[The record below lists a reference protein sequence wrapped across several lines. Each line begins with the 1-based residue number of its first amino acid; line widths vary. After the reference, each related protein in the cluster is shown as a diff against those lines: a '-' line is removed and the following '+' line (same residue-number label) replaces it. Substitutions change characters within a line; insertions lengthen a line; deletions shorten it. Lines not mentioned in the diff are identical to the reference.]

1 MTSIS
6 HESGDPSRRF
16 RPSSVIDGGMDFKYT
31 LSKRI
36 VIAFAAMS
44 AFVAGTFAIGIVVSE
59 KVVEGRLTEL
69 GLSGNL
75 RRLLLLDNRDAWVHR
90 PEKDELF
97 YVQGGPQDLAL
108 PANLQA
114 LPRGFHEI
122 GEGDNGYYAAVE
134 VVDGRKYVLLRN
146 QQNLM
151 QRQRI
156 LYSVAV
162 AGFSLSVALAVLLG
176 WLIGRRVIA
185 PVSNLAAQVR
195 RASALPVEQAPAA
208 SGSWANDEVGEL
220 AASYNQT
227 QGRLAAALRREQ
239 QFTSDV
245 SHELQLP
252 IHTLEAACQELL
264 QAHHTDPRIQRQIS
278 RMARA
283 TEQMEL
289 LVSTF
294 LLLARDYEAPALRR
308 AAITLKAASDEAVD
322 TWATAIREKGLA
334 FEYQYVGHGGE
345 ACYNS
350 TLLLSVMG
358 NLLRNAWHYT
368 DEGFIRLTVGD
379 TGFMVEDSGI
389 GIPEEKRHA
398 MFQPFVR
405 GDEKRGE
412 GLGLGLSLVQ
422 RICLDQ
428 GWRVE
433 LTGREPQG
441 CCFTVAL
448 VAEPPAL
455 PIAARTMP
463 A

>member
-1 MTSIS
+1 
-6 HESGDPSRRF
+6 
-16 RPSSVIDGGMDFKYT
+16 MDFKYT

-69 GLSGNL
+69 SLSGNL

-97 YVQGGPQDLAL
+97 YVQDGREDLAL
-108 PANLQA
+108 PANLEA

-146 QQNLM
+146 QQSLM

-176 WLIGRRVIA
+176 WLIARRVIA
-185 PVSNLAAQVR
+185 PVSHLATQVR
-195 RASALPVEQAPAA
+195 RASALPVDHAPSA
-208 SGSWANDEVGEL
+208 SGNWANDEVGEL

-227 QGRLAAALRREQ
+227 QGQLADALRREQ
-239 QFTSDV
+239 RFTSDV

-252 IHTLEAACQELL
+252 IQTLDSACRELIGTY
-264 QAHHTDPRIQRQIS
+264 ATDPRMQRQLS

-283 TEQMEL
+283 TEQMDL

-294 LLLARDYEAPALRR
+294 LLLARDYEAPSLRTSV
-308 AAITLKAASDEAVD
+308 ITLKGASEESVD
-322 TWATAIREKGLA
+322 TWAAAIRDKGLA
-334 FEYQYVGHGGE
+334 FEYHFEGSDC
-345 ACYNS
+345 ATCYNS

-379 TGFMVEDSGI
+379 GGFRVEDSGI

-405 GDEKRGE
+405 GDEQRGE

-422 RICLDQ
+422 RICQDQ
-428 GWRVE
+428 GWGVN

-441 CCFTVAL
+441 CCFTVTLAP
-448 VAEPPAL
+448 VAVQTTPA
-455 PIAARTMP
+455 
-463 A
+463 

>member
-1 MTSIS
+1 
-6 HESGDPSRRF
+6 
-16 RPSSVIDGGMDFKYT
+16 MDFKYT

-44 AFVAGTFAIGIVVSE
+44 AFVAGTFAVGIVASE
-59 KVVEGRLTEL
+59 RVMEGRLTEL
-69 GLSGNL
+69 SLAGNL
-75 RRLLLLDNRDAWVHR
+75 RRLLMQESQEMWMHR

-97 YVQGGPQDLAL
+97 YIQGGRDDFAL
-108 PANLQA
+108 PANLEA
-114 LPRGFHEI
+114 LSRGFHEI
-122 GEGDNGYYAAVE
+122 GEGDDAYYAAVE
-134 VVDGRKYVLLRN
+134 IVQGRKYVLLRN
-146 QQNLM
+146 QQSLM

-176 WLIGRRVIA
+176 WLIARRVIA
-185 PVSNLAAQVR
+185 PVTRLATQVR
-195 RASALPVEQAPAA
+195 GTSALPVGMVPANTTT
-208 SGSWANDEVGEL
+208 WAEDEVGEL

-227 QGRLAAALRREQ
+227 QGRLADALRREQ

-252 IHTLEAACQELL
+252 IHILDDACQSLA
-264 QAHHTDPRIQRQIS
+264 QANEGEPRMQRQVLRIG
-278 RMARA
+278 RA
-283 TEQMEL
+283 IEQMEG

-294 LLLARDYEAPALRR
+294 LLLARDYDDPSLRAEVTTL
-308 AAITLKAASDEAVD
+308 AAAADQSID
-322 TWATAIREKGLA
+322 TWAQSIREKGLA
-334 FEYQYVGHGGE
+334 FEHVLEGDLSE
-345 ACYNS
+345 TWNS

-368 DEGFIRLTVGD
+368 EEGFIRLTVRPGE
-379 TGFMVEDSGI
+379 FKVEDSGI

-422 RICLDQ
+422 RICQDQ
-428 GWRVE
+428 SWTVK

-441 CCFTVAL
+441 CCFTVTL
-448 VAEPPAL
+448 RPQ
-455 PIAARTMP
+455 R
-463 A
+463 

>member
-1 MTSIS
+1 
-6 HESGDPSRRF
+6 
-16 RPSSVIDGGMDFKYT
+16 MDFKYT

-69 GLSGNL
+69 SLSGNL
-75 RRLLLLDNRDAWVHR
+75 RRQLLLDNQDAWVHR

-97 YVQGGPQDLAL
+97 YVQGGREDLAL
-108 PANLQA
+108 PANLEA
-114 LPRGFHEI
+114 LPRGFHEV
-122 GEGDNGYYAAVE
+122 GSGDDGYYAAVE
-134 VVDGRKYVLLRN
+134 EVDGRKYVLLRN
-146 QQNLM
+146 QQSLM

-176 WLIGRRVIA
+176 WLIARRVIA
-185 PVSNLAAQVR
+185 PVTTLATQVR
-195 RASALPVEQAPAA
+195 RASNLPVDQAPPA
-208 SGSWANDEVGEL
+208 SGNWAQDEVGEL

-227 QGRLAAALRREQ
+227 QTRLADALRREQ

-252 IHTLEAACQELL
+252 IQTLEAACRALGDE
-264 QAHHTDPRIQRQIS
+264 HSDDPRMGRQLS

-283 TEQMEL
+283 TEQMDQ

-294 LLLARDYEAPALRR
+294 LLLARDYDAPSLRTEVT
-308 AAITLKAASDEAVD
+308 TLKVASEESVD
-322 TWATAIREKGLA
+322 TWGPAIREKGLA
-334 FEYQYVGHGGE
+334 FEYHHE
-345 ACYNS
+345 ASGPQSYNS

-368 DEGFIRLTVGD
+368 DEGFIRLTVQEG
-379 TGFMVEDSGI
+379 GFKVEDSGI

-441 CCFTVAL
+441 CCFTVTL
-448 VAEPPAL
+448 G
-455 PIAARTMP
+455 
-463 A
+463 